1 MSNVLILG
9 QGLVGTAIGDY
20 LAANPNYNVQTLG
33 KSQLDLRN
41 INILEKHL
49 LSSKPDILIL
59 AAGVV
64 GGIEK
69 NIAEPYLLGTENS
82 RIILKKFKFY

>member
-20 LAANPNYNVQTLG
+20 LAANPNYSVQTLG

-41 INILEKHL
+41 INVLEK
-49 LSSKPDILIL
+49 IYLIL
-59 AAGVV
+59 S
-64 GGIEK
+64 
-69 NIAEPYLLGTENS
+69 PT
-82 RIILKKFKFY
+82 F